1 MGTDGVVFLEPSLGL
16 VLHVVQ
22 IGEDPGV
29 DDAIAIAAVEPLG
42 EGILGRFA
50 GTRSRTRTSL
60 FAQIA

>member
-1 MGTDGVVFLEPSLGL
+1 MWTDGVVVLEPSLGL
-16 VLHVVQ
+16 LPDLLQ